1 MNHDSLVL
9 TLIIGERALMSNP
22 KKDKSILQM
31 ADLVT
36 MGMAMVL
43 CIVMGLIAG
52 VYLDKWME
60 TEPIFTLLFIVGGI
74 LAGFR
79 IMYKTYMKFFAQ
91 ENSRESKNDSS
102 NG

>member
-1 MNHDSLVL
+1 MD
-9 TLIIGERALMSNP
+9 NP
-22 KKDKSILQM
+22 KKDRSILQM
-31 ADLVT
+31 GDLIT

-52 VYLDKWME
+52 IYLDKWMHS
-60 TEPIFTLLFIVGGI
+60 EPIFTLIFIFGGI

-91 ENSRESKNDSS
+91 DKARERKK
-102 NG
+102 